1 MLPAIATSP
10 EYQGRHSIGLSTV
23 LPAWYEMVIRQSR
36 TPLAGKLVSNPALE
50 GTLPTEVNFTQ
61 EELAIFNI
69 AYLHFADCI
78 MSKINDIS
86 YYFRPAAGKFE
97 HIGPIN
103 QKPRKNKNR

>member
-1 MLPAIATSP
+1 
-10 EYQGRHSIGLSTV
+10 
-23 LPAWYEMVIRQSR
+23 
-36 TPLAGKLVSNPALE
+36 VSNPALE
-50 GTLPTEVNFTQ
+50 GTLPTEVNSTQ

-97 HIGPIN
+97 HWAYKSEASEE
-103 QKPRKNKNR
+103 QKQMTVKSF